1 MNVLVTGGAGYI
13 GSHAALRLLAEGHA
27 VTILDDLSRGNRG
40 AVKAIMPLG
49 DVCLVEAD
57 VGDRVRVERVLADRC
72 IDVVMHFAAKAYVG
86 ESVKIP
92 LQYYRANTAGA
103 LGLLE
108 AMSARGVDRMVFSST
123 CAVYG
128 EPAPEHIPIG
138 EACPRQ
144 PVNPYGRSKLA
155 VEQMLGDHLRA
166 AGDGFAF
173 GALRYFNVAG
183 CDAAGRLGEDHDPE
197 THLIPICLQASLGR
211 RQAVTIFGTDYDTP
225 DGTCI
230 RDYIHVTDLAEAHLL
245 ALDYL
250 KRRDESLRLN
260 LGNGQGYSV
269 REVIELAERVTGRA
283 IETRKAPRRKGDPPR
298 LVGDATRAR
307 RLLNW
312 IPRYGA
318 LETILEHAWKWH
330 RKRFERRRA
339 APGQI

>member
-57 VGDRVRVERVLADRC
+57 VGDRARVERVLADRS
-72 IDVVMHFAAKAYVG
+72 IDVVMHFAAKANVS
-86 ESVKIP
+86 ESVEIP
-92 LQYYRANTAGA
+92 LQYYRANTAGT
-103 LGLLE
+103 LSLLE

-155 VEQMLGDHLRA
+155 VEQMLGDHLGA

-197 THLIPICLQASLGR
+197 THLIPICLQAALDR
-211 RQAVTIFGTDYDTP
+211 RQAVTIFGTDYGTP

-230 RDYIHVTDLAEAHLL
+230 RDYVQVDDLIDAHVTVMD
-245 ALDYL
+245 AL
-250 KRRDESLRLN
+250 RP
-260 LGNGQGYSV
+260 GQAMAYNVGTGAGASV
-269 REVIELAERVTGRA
+269 REVIDACRRVTGVDFAVREGLRRA
-283 IETRKAPRRKGDPPR
+283 GDPPA
-298 LVGDATRAR
+298 LYADASRIHAELGWSAR
-307 RLLNW
+307 CTDLDEIVASAWRW
-312 IPRYGA
+312 FEAHPDGYGA
-318 LETILEHAWKWH
+318 
-330 RKRFERRRA
+330 
-339 APGQI
+339 